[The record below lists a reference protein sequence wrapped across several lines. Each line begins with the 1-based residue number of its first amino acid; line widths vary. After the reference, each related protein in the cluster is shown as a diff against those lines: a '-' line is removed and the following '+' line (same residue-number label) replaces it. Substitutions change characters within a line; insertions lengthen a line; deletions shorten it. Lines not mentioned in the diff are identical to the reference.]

1 MRKTQ
6 IQGRKVI
13 LSAESLE
20 GQAKEV
26 DQYREENG
34 VTSGVWEKV
43 ISDEL
48 EEMSQGRAV
57 SALKVKWK

>member
-1 MRKTQ
+1 ML
-6 IQGRKVI
+6 KVLKARLKRLI
-13 LSAESLE
+13 NIE
-20 GQAKEV
+20 KK
-26 DQYREENG
+26 NG

-43 ISDEL
+43 ISDEI